1 MTTDAKFNGDWK
13 TESLEL
19 RDELMELKRQLDEY
33 AAELAKYRDA
43 PVVAYIR
50 KWAFD
55 GEEPKKEKRENG
67 RLAWPFKFKLIPVSQ
82 SRLLKDDI
90 PLSVK
95 PGEEK

>member
-43 PVVAYIR
+43 PAVAYQHRDGMLSCRLPGGGVPGID
-50 KWAFD
+50 WA
-55 GEEPKKEKRENG
+55 P
-67 RLAWPFKFKLIPVSQ
+67 LI
-82 SRLLKDDI
+82 
-90 PLSVK
+90 VK
-95 PGEEK
+95 PGEE